1 MIVYNKN
8 HSKSDLNFNIENR
21 IRSNFEINKTKPKQ
35 NISTKNRKKNQ
46 IMDDFED
53 DCNSNGGENWIQS
66 QKYTNWE
73 IECINRLETSPDL
86 EQQIEVEK
94 GGNSHI

>member
-1 MIVYNKN
+1 
-8 HSKSDLNFNIENR
+8 
-21 IRSNFEINKTKPKQ
+21 
-35 NISTKNRKKNQ
+35 
-46 IMDDFED
+46 MDDFED

-94 GGNSHI
+94 GGNYPYFRTKGVSFGYVIN